1 MFKKPGFEKI
11 NFDPGRKKAS
21 PSGLHQLADE
31 MYQYFGGRFSLY
43 AHIIKLVGE
52 QTAREWFS
60 DSKQSKNPIKRF
72 MFLYSEFRKS
82 LVWTTE
88 DAKNKK
94 PPKTILNKN
103 IKKQAE

>member
-11 NFDPGRKKAS
+11 SFSPAQKKAS

-43 AHIIKLVGE
+43 AHIIKMVGE

-82 LVWTTE
+82 LVWSDDTNAEKSPKTNL
-88 DAKNKK
+88 NKK
-94 PPKTILNKN
+94 T
-103 IKKQAE
+103 KK